1 MAASSSDMFQKV
13 GRSTATTLSA
23 PGYTIGNTT
32 INVASTANWGD
43 STGVTFA
50 IDEVDS
56 DGARIAGTYNVFRG
70 VVSSATQVSDLE
82 YVGGDANRDYSA
94 GATTRVYVTVSS
106 YRDNRLIDGILVH
119 ADQDGTLKAGAV
131 DNAAVLANDV
141 VETAKL
147 ADGAVTTAKIA
158 DGAVT
163 PAKLSPTYVETIGT
177 TNRTFTT
184 SWAATGESITLAA
197 GTWVVSYKLSYS
209 IALSALSQGLI
220 TTLSTSTSSSNNIAK
235 FLEVSY
241 AINQASGIK
250 ELGSVHSATGVY
262 VAASSTT
269 LYLMA
274 QTQNTTSGTILA
286 ANYPILLTAFRIG

>member
-1 MAASSSDMFQKV
+1 MAADKDDYFQKV

-56 DGARIAGTYNVFRG
+56 DGVRIAETYNVFRG

-131 DNAAVLANDV
+131 DNAAVLASDV
-141 VETAKL
+141 
-147 ADGAVTTAKIA
+147 VTTAKID

-163 PAKLSPTYVETIGT
+163 FGKLD
-177 TNRTFTT
+177 T
-184 SWAATGESITLAA
+184 S
-197 GTWVVSYKLSYS
+197 
-209 IALSALSQGLI
+209 ALSAKY
-220 TTLSTSTSSSNNIAK
+220 TTANAWS
-235 FLEVSY
+235 E
-241 AINQASGIK
+241 
-250 ELGSVHSATGVY
+250 
-262 VAASSTT
+262 STT
-269 LYLMA
+269 YNAVSSLSLEAGVWLIIATLNFECATTSVRTGYMKIR
-274 QTQNTTSGTILA
+274 NTTDSTDISGEVRTRIENSAGDNAAVVTTTQVATLA
-286 ANYPILLTAFRIG
+286 GTKTVAMQAKVTDVAGTNTVIVPSLTALKITSVN

>member
-1 MAASSSDMFQKV
+1 MAADKDDYFQKV

-131 DNAAVLANDV
+131 DNATVLANDV
-141 VETAKL
+141 VETAKI
-147 ADGAVTTAKIA
+147 ADSAVTADKIA
-158 DGAVT
+158 IG
-163 PAKLSPTYVETIGT
+163 TIVKTDST
-177 TNRTFTT
+177 TNRTIGSTLGSLSET
-184 SWAATGESITLAA
+184 IQITA
-197 GTWVVSYKLSYS
+197 GTWEIWYNVCVDHSSGS
-209 IALSALSQGLI
+209 NVSQGAYVA
-220 TTLSTSTSSSNNIAK
+220 LSTSTSSYSHPGLRSLFYI
-235 FLEVSY
+235 
-241 AINQASGIK
+241 GIDTGGGGNK
-250 ELGSVHSATGVY
+250 VKGVTLSAREIVTVATTTTFTLIGVR
-262 VAASSTT
+262 
-269 LYLMA
+269 
-274 QTQNTTSGTILA
+274 SGTADATLA
-286 ANYPILLTAFRIG
+286 ANQVPTALRARKLSSQTS